1 MSIFQ
6 HIKQHK
12 IAVVTAIISYV
23 LLYGVARDS
32 QMLIHRVSH
41 AGDVYYHSVDTSE
54 RYLWSPLGVLG
65 PINYIVFSPLRW
77 TEAFTWRFIPRHYE
91 IH

>member
-1 MSIFQ
+1 MKIFQ

-12 IAVVTAIISYV
+12 MAVVGAIISYV

-32 QMLIHRVSH
+32 QMLIHRVSRG
-41 AGDVYYHSVDTSE
+41 GDVYYHSVDTSD
-54 RYLWSPLGVLG
+54 RYFWTPLRSLG
-65 PINYIVFSPLRW
+65 PISYFGFSPLRW
-77 TEAFTWRFIPRHYE
+77 IEAFTWRFIPRHYE